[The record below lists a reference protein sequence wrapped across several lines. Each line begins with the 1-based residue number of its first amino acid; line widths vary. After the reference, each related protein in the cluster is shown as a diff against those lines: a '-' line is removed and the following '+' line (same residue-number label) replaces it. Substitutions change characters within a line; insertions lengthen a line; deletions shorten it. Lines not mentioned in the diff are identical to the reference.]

1 MEDRSGVPCLT
12 SIESLWRQ
20 WIYNNDYCSSSG
32 ITCQSIWI
40 YVVLRWCFD
49 PVVSSD
55 CIAEF
60 QHVLMSFLVK
70 RMNARRCFLLL
81 PSMLKRSKGHPDTPE
96 VRLNSIVSSSRVAT
110 NSLGGRSGINYP
122 RCWGHEKTH
131 YARVGNKKLP
141 KGGVITSQMGDST
154 EVLWC
159 RKGILSTLMAFQ
171 ELRSWWYC
179 NQSYLW
185 IRKRLVV

>member
-1 MEDRSGVPCLT
+1 MWRTGPEYYTTIPCLT
-12 SIESLWRQ
+12 SSESLWRQ
-20 WIYNNDYCSSSG
+20 WICNNDYCSSSR

-49 PVVSSD
+49 PLVNSD

-70 RMNARRCFLLL
+70 RMNVRRFFLLL

-110 NSLGGRSGINYP
+110 NSLGGISGINYP
-122 RCWGHEKTH
+122 RRWGHEKTH
-131 YARVGNKKLP
+131 YARVGNKQLP
-141 KGGVITSQMGDST
+141 KGGVITSQMGGS
-154 EVLWC
+154 
-159 RKGILSTLMAFQ
+159 
-171 ELRSWWYC
+171 
-179 NQSYLW
+179 
-185 IRKRLVV
+185 LV